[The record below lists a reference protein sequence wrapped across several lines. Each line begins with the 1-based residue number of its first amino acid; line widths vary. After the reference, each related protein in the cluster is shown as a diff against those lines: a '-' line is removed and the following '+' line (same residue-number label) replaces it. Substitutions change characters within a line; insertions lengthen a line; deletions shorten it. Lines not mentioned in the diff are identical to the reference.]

1 MKGGDYVKQK
11 TIEKIILLFDNGKI
25 VYSKLHRKFPAL
37 SNDELLSLMGYLSE
51 NTCLFTLSRNV
62 SADDIKRYGF
72 KEDDV
77 FTLTEDGE
85 NIFYRLQQEQ
95 HALRLSESSVGI
107 AEKSLKEAKKAT
119 KIAIIAIVLSA
130 TLSLLSI
137 LLSLLSILPH

>member
-25 VYSKLHRKFPAL
+25 VYSKLHRKLPTL

-62 SADDIKRYGF
+62 SAENIKRYGF
-72 KEDDV
+72 NENDV

-85 NIFYRLQQEQ
+85 NIRYFADNRQTQQ
-95 HALRLSESSVGI
+95 RC
-107 AEKSLKEAKKAT
+107 T
-119 KIAIIAIVLSA
+119 Y
-130 TLSLLSI
+130 LSI
-137 LLSLLSILPH
+137 LLSAIAAVTGIATIVLSLVN

>member
-1 MKGGDYVKQK
+1 MKQK
-11 TIEKIILLFDNGKI
+11 TIEKIILSFDNGKI
-25 VYSKLHRKFPAL
+25 IYSKLHRKFPTL
-37 SNDELLSLMGYLSE
+37 SNDEILSLMGYLSE
-51 NTCLFTLSRNV
+51 NTCFFTLSRNV
-62 SADDIKRYGF
+62 SADNIKRYGF

-85 NIFYRLQQEQ
+85 NVFYRLQQEQ

>member
-1 MKGGDYVKQK
+1 MKQK

-25 VYSKLHRKFPAL
+25 VYSKLHRKLPTL

-62 SADDIKRYGF
+62 SAENIKRYGF
-72 KEDDV
+72 KENDV

>member
-1 MKGGDYVKQK
+1 MKQK

-72 KEDDV
+72 KENDV

-85 NIFYRLQQEQ
+85 NMWY
-95 HALRLSESSVGI
+95 
-107 AEKSLKEAKKAT
+107 
-119 KIAIIAIVLSA
+119 SA
-130 TLSLLSI
+130 NNRQTQKRCTYLSI
-137 LLSLLSILPH
+137 LLSAIAAVTGIATVVLSWLN